1 MTRKETGNDRTTA
14 FEGLYHHQQPDG
26 PCIQIALQ
34 SAGIPSS
41 IARAGNGGMD
51 IMVPQMYCVDA
62 QQLLI
67 AEPHRGEILFTP
79 GSACRILN

>member
-1 MTRKETGNDRTTA
+1 MTVQQLSKVYTTTSSLMA
-14 FEGLYHHQQPDG
+14 H
-26 PCIQIALQ
+26 CIQIALQ